1 MAVKYSV
8 LMNAFPFQIDKSQ
21 SKALDQQ
28 FFDDKPNHAHVKGRT
43 NFPHVR
49 LSNDGSLVAAADPMA
64 KPWRHVKKERREK
77 LRKKF
82 SHLDEH

>member
-1 MAVKYSV
+1 MT
-8 LMNAFPFQIDKSQ
+8 MFFCPQINKST
-21 SKALDQQ
+21 SKELDQQ
-28 FFDDKPNHAHVKGRT
+28 FFTDKPSVAHVKGRT

-49 LSNDGSLVAAADPMA
+49 LANDGTLVASGENGPAA
-64 KPWRHVKKERREK
+64 KPWRNVKKERREK